1 MGKGYISKPIGFVL
15 LGLSVGAVLTILA
28 LSVLYAQEKRKNEVN
43 SIDENGVEMTTN
55 PYSTSEPPKN
65 SEPWD
70 KYRLPDS
77 LRPEYYNVTLWPRLV
92 TDKHGM
98 YIFTGKS
105 GVAFKCAKETNLII
119 IHSNKLNFTLTSETH
134 HAKLTGSGG
143 TSAPAI
149 LKTWFQT
156 GTQFMVIHLKEKL
169 QVGKSYWLYTEFRGE
184 LSDDLGGFYRSEY
197 VENGVKKVVATTQ
210 MEPTSARKTFPCFDE
225 PSMKAVFHL
234 TLLHP
239 PGTVALANGMELG
252 TESITIDNQEVLLTR
267 FEPTEKMSTY
277 LLAFVVSEFI
287 NIQSPPE
294 DNVLIR
300 IWGRREAIENG
311 HGDYALN
318 VTFPILKYYEN
329 YYNITY
335 PLPKSDQIALP
346 DFAAGAMENWGLVTY
361 REMSLFYDPKVSS
374 NKDKEWVVTV
384 ITHELAHMWFGNLV
398 TMRWWNDLWLNEGFA
413 SFVSVLGADYAEPTW
428 NIKDL
433 MVQQQ
438 VHSAFEADALV
449 SSHPLSLREYD
460 VITPDQINML
470 FDDITYNKGAAI
482 LRMLSEFLSEPV
494 FAKGLHNYLK
504 ENAYN
509 NTVYTDLWKKLQEV
523 VDADSSI
530 QLPAS
535 INEIM
540 NRWILQMGFPVVTID
555 TQTGSISQQH
565 FLIDPEAVD
574 SIMTSDYNYEWF
586 VPITWMKSGSNMG
599 QHWLL
604 TKTASH
610 ESMKTDTDWVL
621 ANLNVT
627 GFYRVNYDS
636 HNWERLFTQL
646 TSDHTVISV
655 LNRGQIIDDAFNLA
669 RAEIINITLALGT
682 TKYLSEEKEYI
693 PWEAAIRNMDNF
705 FLMFDRSEVYGLLQ
719 TYMRRKVQP
728 LFDHFKVITS
738 NWTQKPTRYMDQ
750 HNQLNAISMACKT
763 GVKGCSELTGMWYRQ
778 WMKNPDSSPIP
789 PNLKST
795 VYCNAIAA
803 GGLEEWN
810 FGWKMFK
817 NSTIAAEAEK
827 LLFGLS
833 CTKEPWLLTRYLEY
847 TTDPNL
853 IRKQDVIFAIV
864 YVAGNVIG
872 QPLAW
877 DFVRA
882 KWEYIIKDYDT
893 RSLFESLIHG
903 VTKKFSTEFELQQLQ
918 RFKEDIAASSFNTAS
933 YAVEQAIEQT
943 KANFKWVSENKAHVK
958 NWLIEQSV

>member
-1 MGKGYISKPIGFVL
+1 MGKGYISKPIVFVL
-15 LGLSVGAVLTILA
+15 LGLSVGAVITILA

-43 SIDENGVEMTTN
+43 SIDETGVEMTTE
-55 PYSTSEPPKN
+55 PYSTSEPYSI
-65 SEPWD
+65 SEPSNKPMD
-70 KYRLPDS
+70 KFRLPDT
-77 LRPEYYNVTLWPRLV
+77 LRPEFYNVTLWPRLV
-92 TDKHGM
+92 MDMHGM

-105 GVAFKCAKETNLII
+105 GVAFKCVKETNLII
-119 IHSNKLNFTLTSETH
+119 IHSNKLNFTLTSEMH
-134 HAKLTGSGG
+134 HAKLTGLGG
-143 TSAPAI
+143 TIAPDI
-149 LKTWFQT
+149 LKTWVQT
-156 GTQFMVIHLKEKL
+156 ETQFMVIHLKEKL
-169 QVGKSYWLYTEFRGE
+169 QVGKSYLLYTEFRGE

-197 VENGVKKVVATTQ
+197 EENGVKKVVATTQ
-210 MEPTSARKTFPCFDE
+210 MQPTFARKTFPCFDE

-252 TESITIDNQEVLLTR
+252 TESITIDKQEVLRTR

-294 DNVLIR
+294 ANVLIR

-318 VTFPILKYYEN
+318 VTFPILKHFEN
-329 YYNITY
+329 YYNIKY
-335 PLPKSDQIALP
+335 PLPKS
-346 DFAAGAMENWGLVTY
+346 
-361 REMSLFYDPKVSS
+361 
-374 NKDKEWVVTV
+374 
-384 ITHELAHMWFGNLV
+384 
-398 TMRWWNDLWLNEGFA
+398 
-413 SFVSVLGADYAEPTW
+413 
-428 NIKDL
+428 DL

-438 VHSAFEADALV
+438 VQSAFEADALV

-470 FDDITYNKGAAI
+470 FDDITYSKGAAI

-494 FAKGLHNYLK
+494 FAKGLSNYLK
-504 ENAYN
+504 EYAYN
-509 NTVYTDLWKKLQEV
+509 NTVYTDLWKKLQDV

-574 SIMTSDYNYEWF
+574 DIITSDYSYEWF
-586 VPITWMKSGSNMG
+586 VPITWMKSGRNMG

-604 TKTASH
+604 TKNASY

-621 ANLNVT
+621 ANLNIT

-646 TSDHTVISV
+646 TLDHKVISV
-655 LNRGQIIDDAFNLA
+655 LNRGQIIDDAFHLA
-669 RAEIINITLALGT
+669 RAKIINITLALRT
-682 TKYLSEEKEYI
+682 TKYLSKEKEYI

-705 FLMFDRSEVYGLLQ
+705 FLMFDRSEVYGPLQ
-719 TYMRRKVQP
+719 IYMRRKVQP

-738 NWTQKPTRYMDQ
+738 NWTQKPPRYMDQ

-763 GVKGCSELTGMWYRQ
+763 GVKECSELTKMWYRQ
-778 WMKNPDSSPIP
+778 WMKKPDSNPIP
-789 PNLKST
+789 KNLKNT

-803 GGLEEWN
+803 GGVEEWN

-833 CTKEPWLLTRYLEY
+833 CTKEPWLLNRYLEY
-847 TTDPNL
+847 TTDLNL

-882 KWEYIIKDYDT
+882 NWEYIIKDNDART
-893 RSLFESLIHG
+893 LFESLIHG

-918 RFKEDIAASSFNTAS
+918 RFKEDIAASSFHPAS
-933 YAVEQAIEQT
+933 YAIEQAIEQT
-943 KANFKWVSENKAHVK
+943 KANFKWVSENKAHVM